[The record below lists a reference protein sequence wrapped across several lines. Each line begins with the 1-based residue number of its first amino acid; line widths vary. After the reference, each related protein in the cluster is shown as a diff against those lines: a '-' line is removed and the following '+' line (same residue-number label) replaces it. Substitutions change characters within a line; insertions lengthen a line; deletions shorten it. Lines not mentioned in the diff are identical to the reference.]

1 MTPSTDKMLMASFG
15 RIIGEV
21 VPRLEG
27 DYLQGTTSTIG
38 MLMMFAATEYGR
50 AADVRA
56 AENVGMRKVFARA
69 ARVLPDSDLKARC
82 SAAGK
87 SKDASLM
94 MAALDESNFAL
105 RRLLIELQTFVETR
119 TETWAKS
126 LDRAIWQVLKTSAE
140 RRFFYLPPM

>member
-1 MTPSTDKMLMASFG
+1 MTPSTDKMLMTSFG
-15 RIIGEV
+15 RIMGEV

-56 AENVGMRKVFARA
+56 AENAGMRKVFGRA
-69 ARVLPDSDLKARC
+69 ARALPEGELKARC
-82 SAAGK
+82 LAAGK

-94 MAALDESNFAL
+94 MQALDEANYAL
-105 RRLLIELQTFVETR
+105 RRLLIELQTIVEGR
-119 TETWAKS
+119 AESWARA

>member
-1 MTPSTDKMLMASFG
+1 MTPSNDKMLMASFG

-50 AADVRA
+50 GADVRV
-56 AENVGMRKVFARA
+56 AENTGMRKVFGRA
-69 ARVLPDSDLKARC
+69 ARVLPDSDLKVRC
-82 SAAGK
+82 LAA
-87 SKDASLM
+87 SKTKDSSLLM
-94 MAALDESNFAL
+94 PALDEANFAL
-105 RRLLIELQTFVETR
+105 RRLLIALQTFVEGR
-119 TETWAKS
+119 PESWARA
-126 LDRAIWQVLKTSAE
+126 LDRSIWQVLKTSAE